1 MTTTLTIDCGGGG
14 LKASVVDENDVML
27 APAIRV
33 PTPYPLPPDRFLE
46 ELAHFATQLP
56 AAERITVGMPGM
68 IRHGIVVTTPHYM
81 TVRGPGSP
89 VDPALRAAW
98 TGLDMRSLVQRA
110 FGLPAL
116 VLNDAE
122 VAGAA
127 LVKGEG
133 LELVITLGTG
143 LGNALFDDGRLAPH
157 LELSQATIRR
167 GRTYDNYIGELQRR
181 RLGSLLWSRRVV
193 QMVYGLRPVFVW
205 DRLFL
210 GGRNSQLIDARSL
223 AKLGTSVT
231 IVPNAAGI
239 LGGSRAWTLMS

>member
-1 MTTTLTIDCGGGG
+1 
-14 LKASVVDENDVML
+14 
-27 APAIRV
+27 
-33 PTPYPLPPDRFLE
+33 
-46 ELAHFATQLP
+46 
-56 AAERITVGMPGM
+56 
-68 IRHGIVVTTPHYM
+68 
-81 TVRGPGSP
+81 
-89 VDPALRAAW
+89 
-98 TGLDMRSLVQRA
+98 
-110 FGLPAL
+110 
-116 VLNDAE
+116 
-122 VAGAA
+122 
-127 LVKGEG
+127 
-133 LELVITLGTG
+133 
-143 LGNALFDDGRLAPH
+143 
-157 LELSQATIRR
+157 LSQATIRR